1 MVIGA
6 TGWGMTRSRPSRDK
20 RLRLVPAD
28 AVAEPASGPVAADVL
43 AALGHE
49 LRAPL
54 ASLRATLEL
63 LTEESATDSLVAR
76 LESGLGWLEGLVDNL
91 GTWALLEAGRLPVSP
106 RAVGAESVA
115 ERALSLVAPL
125 LERKGQRVELIC
137 PRPGLMV
144 DADPQYL
151 GQILINL
158 LTNSVRYSP
167 AGGLIQLSIT
177 AVGSVVELR
186 VTDEGPGIPRR
197 ERARIFSPYAR
208 GARARR
214 AGGPGLGLGLHIVR
228 TLVAMH
234 EGTVGVDSEPGH
246 GASFWVRLPGA
257 ATCSVHKR
265 GPAAGRAAS

>member
-1 MVIGA
+1 
-6 TGWGMTRSRPSRDK
+6 
-20 RLRLVPAD
+20 VPKS
-28 AVAEPASGPVAADVL
+28 PPPTGPVAADVL

-63 LTEESATDSLVAR
+63 LSEEVATGPLVAR

-91 GTWALLEAGRLPVSP
+91 GTWALLEAGRLPVS
-106 RAVGAESVA
+106 RREIGAVSVA

-125 LERKGQRVELIC
+125 LERRGQRVELIC
-137 PRPGLMV
+137 SHPGLMV
-144 DADPQYL
+144 DGDPQRL
-151 GQILINL
+151 GQVLINL
-158 LTNSVRYSP
+158 LTNACRYSP
-167 AGGLIQLSIT
+167 SGGLIKVAIGQ
-177 AVGSVVELR
+177 VGSTVELR
-186 VTDEGPGIPRR
+186 VSDEGPGIPRR

-234 EGTVGVDSEPGH
+234 EGAVGVDSEPGQ
-246 GASFWVRLPGA
+246 GASFWVRLP
-257 ATCSVHKR
+257 
-265 GPAAGRAAS
+265 AASAYPAHRPTARARRVAS